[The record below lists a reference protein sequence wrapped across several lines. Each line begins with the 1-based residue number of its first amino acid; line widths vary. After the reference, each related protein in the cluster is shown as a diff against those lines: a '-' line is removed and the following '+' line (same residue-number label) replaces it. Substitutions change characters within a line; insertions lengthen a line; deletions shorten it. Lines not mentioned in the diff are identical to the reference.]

1 MIRVSLG
8 LFLGMFMSALASKVE
23 SLGDYA
29 ILAKVAN
36 EKSPPI
42 SSINRA
48 LMMEGKLSFIYLNHF
63 INLSSLMIFLLTK
76 IGIFDLGLPNPKSR
90 AYEILWG

>member
-1 MIRVSLG
+1 GEARIDKPQAISVLKESPWFQIPYPGQFGMIRVSLG

-42 SSINRA
+42 STINRA
-48 LMMEGKLSFIYLNHF
+48 LTMEGPS
-63 INLSSLMIFLLTK
+63 
-76 IGIFDLGLPNPKSR
+76 
-90 AYEILWG
+90 